1 MTDKNIY
8 QRIAAVMEKVS
19 YIQKEKKQ
27 GMQYNFVSHDSVTA
41 RLRPEMLKNGVVC
54 HPVACEH
61 VHSGNR
67 AECAMVVRFV
77 NIDKPEDFFD
87 VPTFGYGVDNQDK
100 GPGKA
105 MSYAVKYALLKTFG
119 LETGDDPETDS
130 IDHKREEPKGP
141 SQAEIDTTISRIEA
155 LEDMDALK
163 SYWSGLNRDMKH
175 VASDAAV
182 IAAKDKRRGE
192 LS

>member
-19 YIQKEKKQ
+19 YIQKEHKQ
-27 GMQYNFVSHDSVTA
+27 GMNYTIVSHDKVTG
-41 RLRPEMLKNGVVC
+41 LIRPEMLRNGIVC
-54 HPVACEH
+54 HPVACEYTQN
-61 VHSGNR
+61 GNR
-67 AECAMVVRFV
+67 AECTMTMRFV

-119 LETGDDPETDS
+119 LETGDDPDNDS
-130 IDHKREEPKGP
+130 IDHTPEEITAAIARI
-141 SQAEIDTTISRIEA
+141 SQLQDT
-155 LEDMDALK
+155 DALVG
-163 SYWSGLNRDMKH
+163 YWTGLSRDMRH
-175 VASDAAV
+175 VASDPRV
-182 IAAKDKRRGE
+182 IEAKDAQKE
-192 LS
+192 KLK

>member
-27 GMQYNFVSHDSVTA
+27 GMQYTIVSHDKVTG
-41 RLRPEMLKNGVVC
+41 LIRPEMLRNGIVC
-54 HPVACEH
+54 HPVACEYTQN
-61 VHSGNR
+61 GNR
-67 AECAMVVRFV
+67 AECTMTMRFV
-77 NIDKPEDFFD
+77 NIDKPEDYFD

-119 LETGDDPETDS
+119 LETGDDPDNES
-130 IDHKREEPKGP
+130 IDHTPADIGTVLLNIGNLK
-141 SQAEIDTTISRIEA
+141 DMNA
-155 LEDMDALK
+155 L
-163 SYWSGLNRDMKH
+163 SGYWDGLNRDQYH
-175 VASDAAV
+175 IASDNRV
-182 IAAKDKRRGE
+182 IAAKDKRKGE